1 MRIDII
7 SAAPELLQGPFSAS
21 IVARALKANLA
32 EIHIH
37 DLREYGLG
45 NYRQIDDY
53 QFGGGAGMVLMA
65 EPLDQLL
72 TELHESRTYDDV
84 IYLTPDGEAWNQAS
98 ANRQSLQ
105 KNLILICGHYKGI
118 DQRIRDLWVTKEVSV
133 GDYVLSGG
141 EIAACI
147 LADSII
153 RLIPGV
159 LNNATSALEDSF
171 QNKLLAPPVYTR
183 PSNFKGLE
191 VPKVLLSGNFK
202 EIEKW
207 RDQKSMEITKNR
219 RPDLLKEE

>member
-1 MRIDII
+1 MPGFRL
-7 SAAPELLQGPFSAS
+7 S
-21 IVARALKANLA
+21 N
-32 EIHIH
+32 H
-37 DLREYGLG
+37 
-45 NYRQIDDY
+45 
-53 QFGGGAGMVLMA
+53 
-65 EPLDQLL
+65 
-72 TELHESRTYDDV
+72 DV
-84 IYLTPDGEAWNQAS
+84 IYLTPDGEAWNQAN

-219 RPDLLKEE
+219 RPDLLEEE